1 MKNGKNLLVWAVGV
15 VALGVT
21 VYYVSVAWKKGQE
34 GKINPFKK

>member
-1 MKNGKNLLVWAVGV
+1 MKNGKNLLMWAVGV

-34 GKINPFKK
+34 GKLNPFQK